1 MLRILYFLTVLCCC
15 GLALHAQDTPI
26 KHWTFDKT
34 DGEFAAAMASMVKP
48 NYADGIE
55 KFGIYLDGKNH
66 YFTLRGVELS
76 DDFTVS
82 FWFMPTNVEQTQ
94 TIFLQ
99 EKVAKKTDKTER
111 YLHLFIQNKK
121 LYLKNEKTYL
131 SIQPL
136 ELKDSE
142 WYFITYS
149 YDGFEAKIMFGD
161 EVAYS
166 TGKVTLYNKMAQ
178 RDDFLHIG
186 KNFGTATRLEA
197 ILDEVKFYN
206 RPIKEKQIKEEYAI
220 KPIPVEELPP
230 VAKAD
235 TPGIKKVNPTAKI
248 EDPLNI
254 QPEKPTKP
262 SKPKIKDEYAKDEF
276 KGRTND
282 VQHQI
287 VVISPNIEVEVWDYD
302 EFDKDRISITLNNS
316 PFIGTATQ
324 NRVVY
329 KKRKREKYKFNLK
342 PEQVNYLTFI
352 AEDMGIYDSQ
362 NTAAV
367 RVIVD
372 GKRYDDVY
380 KLVLTKEKNAVL
392 KIIHMPVNPDKK
404 PIVPIVPKKTDDLFA
419 VVVDNNILSPLVVD
433 NSDVKIKIKGKQA
446 DNRKIKV
453 TMDSKDVVK
462 PFAIN
467 NKVSRNIKFNIGIK
481 QEKILLIEAQ
491 ELKQGENCTVQLDVY
506 KGNKVMKTYTL
517 QLDKTNTLLPLVYVP
532 SVDAKRPRNQRVIT
546 VSDTSLLFK
555 IKDNSKVDGDVIA
568 ISQDGKKILSDYL
581 LTSDFKDLKVSLK
594 ANRENNFIFIPVSM
608 GRSKGENT
616 AYIQIIANGEI
627 IHQFSLS
634 SQDQNK
640 PAKLIILHSNE

>member
-1 MLRILYFLTVLCCC
+1 MLRILYSLTVLCGCC
-15 GLALHAQDTPI
+15 VMLHAQDKPI

-34 DGEFAAAMASMVKP
+34 DGEFAAAMTSMIKP

-55 KFGIYLDGKNH
+55 KFGVYLDGKNH
-66 YFTLRGVELS
+66 YFTVRGVELS

-82 FWFMPTNVEQTQ
+82 FWFMPTNVERTQ

-99 EKVAKKTDKTER
+99 EKVANKTGETER
-111 YLHLFIQNKK
+111 FLHLFIQNKK
-121 LYLKNEKTYL
+121 LYLKDERNYL
-131 SIQPL
+131 SVKPL

-186 KNFGTATRLEA
+186 KNFGGTTRLEA
-197 ILDEVKFYN
+197 VLDEVKFYN
-206 RPIKEKQIKEEYAI
+206 RPIKEKQIKEEFAT
-220 KPIPVEELPP
+220 KPIPIEELPP

-235 TPGIKKVNPTAKI
+235 SPAVKKVEPTVKI
-248 EDPLNI
+248 DDPLNI
-254 QPEKPTKP
+254 KPEKPADLPKP
-262 SKPKIKDEYAKDEF
+262 TIKDEYAKDEF
-276 KGRTND
+276 KGRKND

-287 VVISPNIEVEVWDYD
+287 VVISPHIEVEVWDYD
-302 EFDKDRISITLNNS
+302 KYDKDRISITLNNS

-324 NRVVY
+324 NRIVH
-329 KKRKREKYKFNLK
+329 KKRKRETYKFNLK
-342 PEQVNYLTFI
+342 PDQVNYLTFI

-367 RVIVD
+367 RITVD

-380 KLVLTKEKNAVL
+380 KLILTKEKNAVL

-404 PIVPIVPKKTDDLFA
+404 PIVPVVAKKTDDLFA
-419 VVVDNNILSPLVVD
+419 IVVDNNVLSPLIVG
-433 NSDVKIKIKGKQA
+433 NSDVRIKIKGKQT

-453 TMDSKDVVK
+453 TMDSKDVVN
-462 PFAIN
+462 PFTIN
-467 NKVSRNIKFNIGIK
+467 DKISRNIKFNIGIK

-491 ELKQGENCTVQLDVY
+491 ELKQDENCIVQLDVY

-517 QLDKTNTLLPLVYVP
+517 QLDKANTLLPLVYVP
-532 SVDAKRPRNQRVIT
+532 SVDAKRQRNQRVIA

-555 IKDNSKVDGDVIA
+555 IKDNSKVDGDIVT

-581 LTSDFKDLKVSLK
+581 LTADFKDLNVTLK
-594 ANRENNFIFIPVSM
+594 ANRENNFIFFPVSM

-616 AYIQIIANGEI
+616 AYIQVISNGEI

-634 SQDQNK
+634 SQDKNK
-640 PAKLIILHSNE
+640 PAKLIILHTNE